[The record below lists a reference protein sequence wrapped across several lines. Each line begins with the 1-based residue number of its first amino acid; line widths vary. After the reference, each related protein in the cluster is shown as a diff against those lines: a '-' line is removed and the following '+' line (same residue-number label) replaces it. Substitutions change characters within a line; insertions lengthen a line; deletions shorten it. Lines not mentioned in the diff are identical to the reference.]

1 VSANRNP
8 SPARSSLRVRPSGVN
23 AAAVRRLAANHA
35 SAPATGQATHHAT
48 TVREPETPEA
58 ESLELESLEQE
69 SSEPESLEPES
80 LELESPELDVTE
92 EEDEAEDARRAR
104 LPWRMIMLVALA
116 VVTLVLGGLA
126 AWFGTEAGGLNGQS
140 SAQNLALSD
149 PGETGQVTSQVTSA
163 IGALFSYSYAN
174 PAPTRQAASRLL
186 TGAAVGQYATMIAEV
201 KKDAE
206 KDKLV
211 VTTSVSNIGVEMLT
225 ANTGRLLV
233 FATESDGSA
242 GAATPT
248 TAEAMLAVN
257 AVLDGSTWKIEG
269 IDTFAS

>member
-1 VSANRNP
+1 
-8 SPARSSLRVRPSGVN
+8 VN

-35 SAPATGQATHHAT
+35 SAPAAGQATHHVT
-48 TVREPETPEA
+48 TVRELENPEA
-58 ESLELESLEQE
+58 ES
-69 SSEPESLEPES
+69 P
-80 LELESPELDVTE
+80 ELESPEQESTELDV
-92 EEDEAEDARRAR
+92 AEGDDARRAR
-104 LPWRMIMLVALA
+104 LPWRMITLVALA
-116 VVTLVLGGLA
+116 VATLVLGGLA
-126 AWFGTEAGGLNGQS
+126 AWFGTEAGSLNGQS

-163 IGALFSYSYAN
+163 IGALFSYNYAN
-174 PAPTRQAASRLL
+174 PGPARQAASRLL

-201 KKDAE
+201 KKDAQ

-211 VTTSVSNIGVEMLT
+211 VTTSVSSIGVEMLT
-225 ANTGRLLV
+225 SNTARVLV

-269 IDTFAS
+269 IDTFTS